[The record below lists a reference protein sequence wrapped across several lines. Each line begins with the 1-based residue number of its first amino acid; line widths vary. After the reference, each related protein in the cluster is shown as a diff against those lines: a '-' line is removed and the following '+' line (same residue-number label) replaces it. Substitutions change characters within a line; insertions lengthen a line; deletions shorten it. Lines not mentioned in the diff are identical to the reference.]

1 MYQPIVVNY
10 QATSSVYT
18 ANQWLHE
25 LSTKDIIAWDL
36 EVAVKYTPEEIEKF
50 KQELTEIETRLKANE
65 YD

>member
-1 MYQPIVVNY
+1 MYQPIIVNY

-36 EVAVKYTPEEIEKF
+36 EVAVKYTKKEIEDIKKELEEIE
-50 KQELTEIETRLKANE
+50 ERLRLNN
-65 YD
+65 Y

>member
-1 MYQPIVVNY
+1 MIQPIHVNF
-10 QATSSVYT
+10 QSTSSVYT
-18 ANQWLHE
+18 ANQWLRE

-50 KQELTEIETRLKANE
+50 KQELMEIETRLKANE

>member
-1 MYQPIVVNY
+1 MYQPIIVNY

-36 EVAVKYTPEEIEKF
+36 EVAVKYTKKEIEDMKKELEEIE
-50 KQELTEIETRLKANE
+50 ERLRLNN
-65 YD
+65 Y